1 MKKRRRWICFL
12 VGIGVLWAAAAFM
25 LDHESR
31 IPAFVIRHR
40 EDLEEIAVSCL
51 RGDDAVEKYR
61 GVKVEGVYSGEHE
74 IVQFLYFAFGLV
86 PSTRYYGFYYSQ
98 DDVPVPFQ
106 NAGAVLS
113 QVSEGEWNWYD
124 AGTDN
129 GGRTKRI
136 TDHWFYYEAWF

>member
-1 MKKRRRWICFL
+1 M
-12 VGIGVLWAAAAFM
+12 
-25 LDHESR
+25 
-31 IPAFVIRHR
+31 
-40 EDLEEIAVSCL
+40 
-51 RGDDAVEKYR
+51 
-61 GVKVEGVYSGEHE
+61 
-74 IVQFLYFAFGLV
+74 QFLYFAFGLV

-113 QVSEGEWNWYD
+113 QVSEEEWNWYD